1 MITDTKFKFY
11 CEEGPDLIYTYHQ
24 EVVTWGEP
32 SNLESTVYGV
42 REAEQYIKKGWWVVV
57 GEDK

>member
-11 CEEGPDLIYTYHQ
+11 CEDEPHFVYTYNN
-24 EVVTWGEP
+24 EVITWGAP
-32 SNLESTVYGV
+32 HDIQSTVYGA
-42 REAEQYIKKGWWVVV
+42 REAEWYIKKGWWVVV